1 VLKLCGINVLR
12 VRRGVGTYN
21 IYRHKKPE
29 RNANQEM
36 RMKIY
41 AGNLS
46 YNTTDEDLKTA
57 FGQFGKV
64 DSAEVVKDK
73 IDGRSKGFGFVEM
86 PSNEEA
92 MTAIKEMDGQ
102 DLNGRALRV
111 NESKPRPEGDRG
123 GFRSGG
129 RGGFGGGNRS
139 GGFGGGS
146 RSGGFGGG
154 GRGGRGG
161 DR

>member
-1 VLKLCGINVLR
+1 
-12 VRRGVGTYN
+12 
-21 IYRHKKPE
+21 
-29 RNANQEM
+29 
-36 RMKIY
+36 MKIY

-46 YNTTDEDLKTA
+46 YNTTDEDLKKA
-57 FGQFGKV
+57 FEQFGKV

-86 PSNEEA
+86 PSEEEA

-123 GFRSGG
+123 GFKPRGGFGGGG

-139 GGFGGGS
+139 GGFGGGN
-146 RSGGFGGG
+146 
-154 GRGGRGG
+154 RGGRGG

>member
-1 VLKLCGINVLR
+1 
-12 VRRGVGTYN
+12 
-21 IYRHKKPE
+21 
-29 RNANQEM
+29 
-36 RMKIY
+36 MKIY

-46 YNTTDEDLKTA
+46 YNTKDEDLRAA
-57 FGQFGKV
+57 FEQFGKV

-92 MTAIKEMDGQ
+92 IIAIKEMDGA

-111 NESKPRPEGDRG
+111 NESRPKPDGDRP
-123 GFRSGG
+123 GFRK
-129 RGGFGGGNRS
+129 S
-139 GGFGGGS
+139 GGFGGG
-146 RSGGFGGG
+146 RGGQTGNRGGFGGAN
-154 GRGGRGG
+154 RGGRGG